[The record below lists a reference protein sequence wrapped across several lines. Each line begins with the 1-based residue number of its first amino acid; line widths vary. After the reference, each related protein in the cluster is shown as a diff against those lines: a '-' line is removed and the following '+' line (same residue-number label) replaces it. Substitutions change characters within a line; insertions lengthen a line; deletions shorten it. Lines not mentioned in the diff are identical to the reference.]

1 MIYRLIDNEGNFIKD
16 VVLNEQPTIDVE
28 TVVDGETIIV
38 KEPNPLY
45 VTSKP
50 IGLFKPKWSGGQWV
64 ESLPQTEIDN
74 LIKVNRMR
82 EIKLRLNELDI
93 KTFKFVDGELTTTEY
108 EPYRLEKIA
117 LRQEYNTLELG

>member
-1 MIYRLIDNEGNFIKD
+1 MIYRQIDNNGNFIRD

-28 TVVDGETIIV
+28 KVVDGETIIV

-45 VTSKP
+45 ITESPK
-50 IGLFKPKWSGGQWV
+50 GLFKPKWNGSDWV

-82 EIKLRLNELDI
+82 EIELRLKELDI
-93 KTFKFVDGELTTTEY
+93 KTFKFIDGELTQEEY
-108 EPYRLEKIA
+108 EPYKQEKIS
-117 LRQEYNTLELG
+117 LRNEHNLLEE